1 MEPFRQFIQ
10 IPGPNPILR
19 PGAADEWDGRIIEC
33 CDVLKDNL
41 TYVLY
46 YHGVAADGERWRGG
60 YRVGAALAGHPLG
73 PWRKHPGPLLDLG
86 APGEWDDLH
95 VACAF
100 VIREGAGRFLMWY
113 SGTSQAVCWREDTP
127 AHAATER
134 WSVGLATADTPLGP
148 WTKHPANP
156 IVPRFGYVG
165 GVVLREGRYWL
176 YTEYPIGSRGPDYA
190 PLSLAIGDAPEG
202 PYTPYEGN
210 PVLRPGE
217 WGEWDDGGFSEAEV
231 GFNGGLFHCFYGGAK
246 LHPTRIESQESIG
259 YAWSEDGKH
268 FHKHLGPVALR
279 EHNPDATAFAEVHHL
294 IEPPLVYCYHTLR
307 YASRPGDEDLGVQV
321 LATQRPFCVT
331 MPLLQI
337 ERLGPGET
345 TELDACPPLCLGH
358 VSSAALTVAC
368 AGEADVLLV
377 EAYGSADGRHF
388 DSWPLLEAEVWP
400 RQHTVSLSAPVPYL
414 KVAVKNTDA
423 EREAGPIT
431 VVATLKG

>member
-1 MEPFRQFIQ
+1 MQPFRRFIQ

-19 PGAADEWDGRIIEC
+19 PGGADDWDGRIIEC

-41 TYVLY
+41 TYLLY
-46 YHGVAADGERWRGG
+46 YHGVAANAERWRGG
-60 YRVGAALAGHPLG
+60 YRVGAALAEHPLG
-73 PWRKHPGPLLDLG
+73 PFRKHPGPQLDLG

-100 VIREGAGRFLMWY
+100 VIREGSGTYRMWY
-113 SGTSQAVCWREDTP
+113 SGTSQAAVEGP
-127 AHAATER
+127 PGEER
-134 WSVGLATADTPLGP
+134 WSVGLATADSPLGP

-165 GVVLREGRYWL
+165 GVVLRDGRYWL

-190 PLSLAIGDAPEG
+190 PLSLAIGEAPEG
-202 PYTPYEGN
+202 PYVPYDGN

-231 GFNGGLFHCFYGGAK
+231 SFTGGLFHCFYGAAK
-246 LHPTRIESQESIG
+246 LHPRRIESQESIG
-259 YAWSEDGKH
+259 YSWSEDGLQ
-268 FHKHLGPVALR
+268 FHKHPGPVALR

-331 MPLLQI
+331 MPVLQVVH
-337 ERLGPGET
+337 LGPRET
-345 TELDACPPLCLGH
+345 TDLATCTPISLEHIRRA
-358 VSSAALTVAC
+358 SLTVTN
-368 AGEADVLLV
+368 GGPGLV
-377 EAYGSADGRHF
+377 RVGVHGSADGLHYDTSAHDCIF
-388 DSWPLLEAEVWP
+388 
-400 RQHTVSLSAPVPYL
+400 VSPGQRTDAVDTHAPFV
-414 KVAVKNTDA
+414 KVAVMNVDQEQDA
-423 EREAGPIT
+423 ADIT
-431 VVATLKG
+431 VTATLKG